1 MLAYALTIFLSAFL
15 LFQIQ
20 PLIGKAILPWFGGAP
35 AVWTTCMLFFQLILL
50 AGYAYAHGV
59 ASRLTPRVQR
69 RLHVALL
76 ALAVA
81 GLLAAAVFWKSPVL
95 PGPGLK
101 PADPE
106 HPVLR
111 ILGVLAAC
119 VGLPY
124 FLLST
129 TGPLLQAWFA
139 RTHPGVSPYRL
150 YALSNVGS
158 LLALV
163 TYPFVVEPS
172 LTLHTQAVLW
182 AAGFALFA
190 AGCAFCAGRFAGA
203 REANGW
209 PAGEAA
215 AREAAPPSAGICALW
230 FALSACAS
238 MMLLA
243 TTNQLCQEVAAIPFL
258 WVLPLCLYLLSFI
271 LCFDNDRFY
280 RRAVFGPA
288 MTVGMG
294 TAALVLNQGFLVPLR
309 SQVIVYA
316 FALFAVC
323 MVCHGELA
331 RIKPGPRHLTS
342 FYLMVSAGG
351 AAGGLFVGVVAP
363 RVFDGFW
370 EYHLGLFLAGALAVV
385 VLALDRNSWL
395 RAGRPWPAL
404 AVLLGAAVLWVAVR
418 EARAWD
424 AVVSFFHNAL
434 ATPRQG
440 ALAAGALLLA
450 AAALAATR
458 AVWWRR
464 GRPYF
469 AAACLALGL
478 TMIAVVL
485 WADIEDFRSDAVLV
499 TRNFYGVL
507 TVEEENRLIP
517 DTHLLKLRHGRI
529 VHGFQYQSPARRL
542 EPTSYYGPTSGVGL
556 AILKHPHRDLGLRIG
571 VVGLGVGTVAAFARL
586 GDTVRFYDINPE
598 VVRLSLGEHR
608 VFTYLADCAG
618 KVEVVQGD
626 ARLSLEREL
635 AAGRPQGF
643 DVLAI
648 DAFSS
653 DSIPVHLLTREAV
666 AVYLAHL
673 SKPDGILAVHIS
685 NRYLNL
691 QPVVKGLA
699 DAFRCDASLMDT
711 ESNGVFWGST
721 WVLLSPQGD
730 VLQRSGI
737 DEDADDLVADKA
749 VRLWTDDYSNLIQV
763 VKK

>member
-35 AVWTTCMLFFQLILL
+35 AVWTTCMLFFQLLL
-50 AGYAYAHGV
+50 LGGYAYAHAV
-59 ASRLTPRVQR
+59 ASGLTPRTQR

-76 ALAVA
+76 VL
-81 GLLAAAVFWKSPVL
+81 GLAAMGLSAMVWKSPVL
-95 PGPGLK
+95 PGPGWK
-101 PADPE
+101 PAGPE
-106 HPVLR
+106 RPVLR
-111 ILGVLAAC
+111 ILAVLVAS

-139 RTHPGVSPYRL
+139 RSYPGVSPYRL

-163 TYPFVVEPS
+163 TYPFVVEPRFS
-172 LTLHTQAVLW
+172 LHTQAIVW
-182 AAGFALFA
+182 AGGFALFV
-190 AGCAFCAGRFAGA
+190 AGSSICAGRFAASGA
-203 REANGW
+203 G
-209 PAGEAA
+209 AA
-215 AREAAPPSAGICALW
+215 AVVQDLAVEAAPPTWAMRLLW
-230 FALSACAS
+230 LVLAACAS

-243 TTNQLCQEVAAIPFL
+243 TTNQICQEVAAIPFL

-271 LCFDNDRFY
+271 FCFQSDRLY
-280 RRAVFGPA
+280 RRAIFGPMLA
-288 MTVGMG
+288 VGVG
-294 TAALVLNQGFLVPLR
+294 VAAVVLNKGFSVPLK
-309 SQVIVYA
+309 SQLVVYA

-323 MVCHGELA
+323 MVCHGELV
-331 RIKPGPRHLTS
+331 RLKPGPRQLTS

-351 AAGGLFVGVVAP
+351 AAGGFFVGIVAP

-370 EYHLGLFLAGALAVV
+370 EIHLALWLAGLLGAV
-385 VLALDRNSWL
+385 VLALDPGSWL

-404 AVLLGAAVLWVAVR
+404 VVLLGALALAAAVLESSV
-418 EARAWD
+418 WD
-424 AVVSFFHNAL
+424 AVLAVFRNAL
-434 ATPRQG
+434 ATFRQA
-440 ALAAGALLLA
+440 ALAAGVLLLA

-464 GRPYF
+464 GRPWF
-469 AAACLALGL
+469 AACCLTFALAL
-478 TMIAVVL
+478 IAATL
-485 WADIEDFRSDAVLV
+485 RADIRDFRSDAVFV

-507 TVEEENRLIP
+507 TVEEENKESA
-517 DTHLLKLRHGRI
+517 DMHLLKLRNGRI
-529 VHGFQYQSPARRL
+529 VHGFQYQAASKRDLA
-542 EPTSYYGPTSGVGL
+542 TSYYGDRSGIGL
-556 AILKHPHRDLGLRIG
+556 AILKHPRRAAGLKIG
-571 VVGLGVGTVAAFARL
+571 VVGLGVGTVAAYAHS

-598 VVRLSLGEHR
+598 VVRLSLGPHR
-608 VFTYLADCAG
+608 IFTYLADCTG
-618 KVEVVQGD
+618 NVEVVQGD

-635 AAGRPQGF
+635 ARGQPQRF

-653 DSIPVHLLTREAV
+653 DSIPVHLLTREAL

-673 SKPDGILAVHIS
+673 ARPDGILAVHIS

-699 DAFRCDASLMDT
+699 DSLELDASLVDL
-711 ESNGVFWGST
+711 ESDGASWGST
-721 WVLLSPQGD
+721 WILLSPDDD

-737 DEDADDLVADKA
+737 DDDAVGLEVEKP
-749 VRLWTDDYSNLIQV
+749 VRLWTDDYSNLFQV
-763 VKK
+763 LK

>member
-35 AVWTTCMLFFQLILL
+35 AVWTTCILFFQLLL
-50 AGYAYAHGV
+50 LTGYAYAHAV
-59 ASRLTPRVQR
+59 ASLLSARAQR

-76 ALAVA
+76 VLALAA
-81 GLLAAAVFWKSPVL
+81 MGLGAIVWKSPIL
-95 PGPGLK
+95 PGPGWK
-101 PADPE
+101 PSDPE
-106 HPVLR
+106 SPVLR
-111 ILGVLAAC
+111 ILAVLAAS

-139 RTHPGVSPYRL
+139 RSHPGVSPYRL
-150 YALSNVGS
+150 YALSNLGS

-163 TYPFVVEPS
+163 TYPIVVEPD
-172 LTLHTQAVLW
+172 LTLHAQAIAW
-182 AAGFALFA
+182 AGGFALFV
-190 AGCAFCAGRFAGA
+190 AGCALCAGRFAAPGA
-203 REANGW
+203 DVAVVFPGA
-209 PAGEAA
+209 AGG
-215 AREAAPPSAGICALW
+215 AAPPARATRLLWLAL
-230 FALSACAS
+230 AACGS

-271 LCFDNDRFY
+271 LCFESDRFY
-280 RRAVFGPA
+280 RRVIFGPA
-288 MTVGMG
+288 LVAGVGA
-294 TAALVLNQGFLVPLR
+294 AALVLKEGFSVPLR
-309 SQVIVYA
+309 NQVIVYA

-331 RIKPGPRHLTS
+331 RLKPGPRYLTA

-370 EYHLGLFLAGALAVV
+370 EYHATLWLAGLLAVV
-385 VLALDRNSWL
+385 VLALDRGSWL
-395 RAGRPWPAL
+395 RAGRPWPA
-404 AVLLGAAVLWVAVR
+404 AVALLGALALAGAAR
-418 EARAWD
+418 ESRAWEAAVAFVRD
-424 AVVSFFHNAL
+424 AFATLRQAAVV
-434 ATPRQG
+434 
-440 ALAAGALLLA
+440 AGALLLA

-464 GRPYF
+464 GRPWF
-469 AAACLALGL
+469 AATCLTLALPL
-478 TMIAVVL
+478 VAAAL
-485 WADIEDFRSDAVLV
+485 LADIQDFRNEAVFV

-507 TVEEENRLIP
+507 TVEEQNREDP
-517 DTHLLKLRHGRI
+517 DEHQLKLRHGRV
-529 VHGFQYQSPARRL
+529 VHGFQYQAASKRDQ
-542 EPTSYYGPTSGVGL
+542 PTSYYADRSGIGL
-556 AILKHPHRDLGLRIG
+556 AILKHPRRAAGLKIG
-571 VVGLGVGTVAAFARL
+571 VVGLGVGTVAAFAHA

-598 VVRLSLGEHR
+598 IVRMSLGPHR
-608 VFTYLADCAG
+608 VFTYLADCTG

-635 AAGRPQGF
+635 AEGRPQRF
-643 DVLAI
+643 DVLGI

-673 SKPDGILAVHIS
+673 SRPDGILAIHIS
-685 NRYLNL
+685 NRYLDL
-691 QPVVKGLA
+691 TPVVKGLA
-699 DAFRCDASLMDT
+699 DALHLDASLVDIA
-711 ESNGVFWGST
+711 SDGAIWGST
-721 WVLLSPQGD
+721 WILLSPEGD

-737 DEDADDLVADKA
+737 DDDAEELEVARP
-749 VRLWTDDYSNLIQV
+749 VRLWTDDYSNLFQV
-763 VKK
+763 LKK